1 MNIWMIGKNSMKH
14 YYPKKYFIVTLI
26 WNILL
31 MQIMRP
37 QKRICKG
44 FEMKLLGEYHDFYV
58 QSDAFLLA
66 NVFEN
71 FRNMHL
77 EIHELDLVKS
87 LLTPALVLQTAFKK
101 TKVNLDLLLISIC
114 Y

>member
-1 MNIWMIGKNSMKH
+1 MQIMQMMQM
-14 YYPKKYFIVTLI
+14 
-26 WNILL
+26 
-31 MQIMRP
+31 MQIMRC

-101 TKVNLDLLLISIC
+101 TKVNLDLLTYIDMLLMIE
-114 Y
+114 